1 MLNGIKFLR
10 KFALLNI
17 YAQFCSM
24 INYRSNIL
32 PAGFILLLL
41 TAVSCGTKKTTV
53 TYSPL
58 PAAVKEI
65 SLDDLVGAGGKTDDL
80 VTVEDVIST
89 KEAKALVKTA
99 RKWLGTPY
107 KYGGDTRKG
116 VDCSAMVMN
125 VYNEALNIKLPRTT
139 RTQRDY
145 AAQVRKNDLQP
156 GDLVFFSPGV
166 KGKNISHVGMYIGS
180 DRFIHASS
188 SRGVVVSSLDEKY
201 YRDHYHSAGRVV
213 KKQTLLA
220 STQPKS
226 RGKVD
231 NKKHDEEM
239 AAMQERLEQ
248 LLEQRLERLDDIL
261 TATIDSIYSMPVD
274 DDPNLA
280 PGL

>member
-1 MLNGIKFLR
+1 ML
-10 KFALLNI
+10 
-17 YAQFCSM
+17 
-24 INYRSNIL
+24 NYRSFIL
-32 PAGFILLLL
+32 PLGFSLILF
-41 TAVSCGTKKTTV
+41 TGVSCGSKRTV
-53 TYSPL
+53 SSTRL
-58 PAAVKEI
+58 PDAVREI
-65 SLDDLVGAGGKTDDL
+65 TLDELVGSDASVDM
-80 VTVEDVIST
+80 VTVEDVISS

-125 VYNEALNIKLPRTT
+125 VYNEALKIKLPRTT
-139 RTQRDY
+139 RTQREF
-145 AAQVRKNDLQP
+145 ATQVKKGDLQP

-188 SRGVVVSSLDEKY
+188 SRGVVVSSLEEKY
-201 YRDHYHSAGRVV
+201 YRDHYHSGGRVV

-231 NKKHDEEM
+231 KKKHDEEL
-239 AAMQERLEQ
+239 AAMQERLDQ
-248 LLEQRLERLDDIL
+248 LLEQRLEQLDDIL

>member
-1 MLNGIKFLR
+1 MSSTR
-10 KFALLNI
+10 
-17 YAQFCSM
+17 
-24 INYRSNIL
+24 L
-32 PAGFILLLL
+32 PD
-41 TAVSCGTKKTTV
+41 AVR
-53 TYSPL
+53 
-58 PAAVKEI
+58 EI
-65 SLDDLVGAGGKTDDL
+65 TLDELVGSDASVDM
-80 VTVEDVIST
+80 VTVEDVISS

-125 VYNEALNIKLPRTT
+125 VYNEALKIKLPRTT
-139 RTQRDY
+139 RTQREF
-145 AAQVRKNDLQP
+145 ATQVKKGDLQP

-188 SRGVVVSSLDEKY
+188 SRGVVVSSLEEKY
-201 YRDHYHSAGRVV
+201 YRDHYHSGGRVV

-231 NKKHDEEM
+231 KKKHDEEL
-239 AAMQERLEQ
+239 AAMQERLDQ
-248 LLEQRLERLDDIL
+248 LLEQRLEQLDDIL